1 MREEIQALEANNT
14 WQLVNLPAHKH
25 AIGCR
30 WIYRIKYKLDG
41 TVDRYKA
48 KLVAKGYTQQ
58 ARLGFVETF
67 SPVEK
72 LTSVRILLSLAASK
86 DWQLA

>member
-14 WQLVNLPAHKH
+14 WQLVNLPVDKH

-30 WIYRIKYKLDG
+30 WVYRIKYKPDG

-48 KLVAKGYTQQ
+48 RLVAKGYTQQ
-58 ARLGFVETF
+58 VGLDFIETF
-67 SPVEK
+67 SPVAK
-72 LTSVRILLSLAASK
+72 LT
-86 DWQLA
+86 